1 MSPAR
6 RARPIRGPLAA
17 LLNTGVGKAWIGPAL
32 LGTALL
38 LTACGREAVK
48 PRVVGSPHQT
58 PVPSAAQ
65 LQAERTAA
73 QQRQAAEAKAAA
85 VALRRG
91 WSEGHQSTVACL
103 HGERITQRPVAVRGQ
118 QPTRPRCGSPSTAIK
133 KPRLSPGLGRPSRRG
148 QGDWDQPNLPE
159 VEAIRKAAYVRM

>member
-1 MSPAR
+1 MEGKDHQQSMSPAH
-6 RARPIRGPLAA
+6 RARPNRGPLAA
-17 LLNTGVGKAWIGPAL
+17 LPKTGVGKAWIGPAL

-38 LTACGREAVK
+38 LTACGREAIK
-48 PRVVGSPHQT
+48 PRVVGSPHRT

-73 QQRQAAEAKAAA
+73 QQRQAAEGKAAA

-103 HGERITQRPVAVRGQ
+103 HGERAQTDGNEL
-118 QPTRPRCGSPSTAIK
+118 RCE
-133 KPRLSPGLGRPSRRG
+133 
-148 QGDWDQPNLPE
+148 DQ
-159 VEAIRKAAYVRM
+159 AYVERNYRAANSR